1 VSDDERLLAVS
12 DLLVLVA
19 LERGFARVVP
29 RSLRPRVPSSERH
42 RGYTLVRIQP
52 EAINKALT
60 DAWVLCP
67 MLASRNRF
75 TLEVP
80 AWQELLD
87 SYTRSLLLSAEP
99 HTPSLLRPHLQA
111 LNAAVAEPARNL
123 RAIR

>member
-1 VSDDERLLAVS
+1 MSDDERLLAVS

-87 SYTRSLLLSAEP
+87 SYT
-99 HTPSLLRPHLQA
+99 PSLLRPHLQA